1 MKDIQYQ
8 HSSVLIDPKTLTIA
22 EDQFV
27 KRFDVAFGGFG
38 SAPKFPTP
46 HNSIFL
52 LRRSHT
58 TNNHVLKAMAEK
70 TLIAMAQSGMY
81 DHIGQGFHRYSTD
94 QQWHVPHFEKCF
106 MIKQC

>member
-1 MKDIQYQ
+1 
-8 HSSVLIDPKTLTIA
+8 
-22 EDQFV
+22 
-27 KRFDVAFGGFG
+27 
-38 SAPKFPTP
+38 
-46 HNSIFL
+46 
-52 LRRSHT
+52 
-58 TNNHVLKAMAEK
+58 MAEK